1 MLWVLTNCS
10 STCKRCESICCWV
23 KAISSVY
30 SWRISS
36 KFSVSHRNHSSDKF
50 EILCLSLNRPE
61 LDRPAKDLYSYE
73 LSSILDAALRSTNSQ
88 YDDPEILNHLDVRL
102 MNNFE
107 GDTGWDI
114 FSLQYTVRGP
124 LSTMLEPSMAK
135 YLQLFKHLWRMKHL
149 EFVLSS
155 KIWKD
160 QVCNA
165 KVKPLL
171 SITQSLQW
179 ITSLSL
185 PSSDIAPHE
194 ERTESSHVPS
204 ALVHIGNDSFHQ
216 SNSVLHSVRSGR
228 VFVDK
233 IVGQSAE
240 GDRFG

>member
-1 MLWVLTNCS
+1 MEMAWRKKKIKIGIFSCS
-10 STCKRCESICCWV
+10 K
-23 KAISSVY
+23 
-30 SWRISS
+30 
-36 KFSVSHRNHSSDKF
+36 
-50 EILCLSLNRPE
+50 RPE

-165 KVKPLL
+165 KV
-171 SITQSLQW
+171 S
-179 ITSLSL
+179 
-185 PSSDIAPHE
+185 
-194 ERTESSHVPS
+194 
-204 ALVHIGNDSFHQ
+204 
-216 SNSVLHSVRSGR
+216 RSCVNHFDG
-228 VFVDK
+228 
-233 IVGQSAE
+233 IIQI
-240 GDRFG
+240 